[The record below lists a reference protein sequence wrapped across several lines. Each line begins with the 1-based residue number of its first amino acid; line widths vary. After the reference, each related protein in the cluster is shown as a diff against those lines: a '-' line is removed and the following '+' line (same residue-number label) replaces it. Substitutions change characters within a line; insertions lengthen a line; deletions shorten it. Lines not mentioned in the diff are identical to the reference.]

1 MVIKAGINMAYST
14 VLLDGLASDS
24 AYLKITENEES
35 WIGQSYSKIW
45 ISKLVV
51 HATCVVLFSNL

>member
-14 VLLDGLASDS
+14 VLLDGLASDRTN
-24 AYLKITENEES
+24 LKITENEES
-35 WIGQSYSKIW
+35 WIGQCYNKIW

-51 HATCVVLFSNL
+51 HTQICSFI